1 MNGDLIILGHNINLG
16 SSKSNEVGAETY
28 LLLMYLSKKKTYL
41 LLMHSG
47 VWNLLNWRLK
57 WVMGEVA
64 SQGFFF
70 HGGHM
75 DFV

>member
-1 MNGDLIILGHNINLG
+1 MNGDLIFLGHNLNLG
-16 SSKSNEVGAETY
+16 SSKSNEVGT
-28 LLLMYLSKKKTYL
+28 KTYL

-47 VWNLLNWRLK
+47 VWNLLNQRLK

>member
-28 LLLMYLSKKKTYL
+28 LLLM
-41 LLMHSG
+41 HSG
-47 VWNLLNWRLK
+47 VWNLLNWRLI